1 MLNKPKLTLR
11 KPTPADPVKIAQSLQ
26 IGLRFVDRG
35 GRYILQ
41 KHLVTYG
48 ERLMSCDE
56 GSYVTLC
63 ARAVLE
69 ETWVDIPL
77 VPETYGEAKA

>member
-1 MLNKPKLTLR
+1 VLNKPKLTLR
-11 KPTPADPVKIAQSLQ
+11 KPTPADPAKIAQSLQ
-26 IGLRFVDRG
+26 LGLRFVDRQ

-48 ERLMSCDE
+48 DRRIA
-56 GSYVTLC
+56 GGVTYVDRVVVD
-63 ARAVLE
+63 A
-69 ETWVDIPL
+69 TWVDIPL